1 MLGCL
6 ATVCFE
12 AWNGNHT
19 LAVQQIQA
27 GLKIVHVRL
36 REILQTRARLHGCPS
51 LGNDEMIEEGL
62 LRAFAGLDIYAP
74 CDPFKPVTGPFM
86 FDQDKKQF

>member
-1 MLGCL
+1 
-6 ATVCFE
+6 
-12 AWNGNHT
+12 
-19 LAVQQIQA
+19 
-27 GLKIVHVRL
+27 
-36 REILQTRARLHGCPS
+36 
-51 LGNDEMIEEGL
+51 MIEEGL